1 MPVLPDLLRCAPL
14 IALALAGCTVG
25 PDFERPQVTAPSD
38 WSSWRSGD
46 PSLHAAPAANEAPL
60 PADWWRAFNDPVL
73 DAPQARAVSGSP
85 DLRTAALHVAQ
96 APIQRGDHEAQGLPH
111 VKNGRASGTEKG
123 GQYV

>member
-60 PADWWRAFNDPVL
+60 PADWSRAFNDPVL
-73 DAPQARAVSGSP
+73 DELQARAVSGSP
-85 DLRTAALHVAQ
+85 DLRTAALHVAPATLHPGTPQ
-96 APIQRGDHEAQGLPH
+96 APGPPPEHPGPP
-111 VKNGRASGTEKG
+111 SPP
-123 GQYV
+123 